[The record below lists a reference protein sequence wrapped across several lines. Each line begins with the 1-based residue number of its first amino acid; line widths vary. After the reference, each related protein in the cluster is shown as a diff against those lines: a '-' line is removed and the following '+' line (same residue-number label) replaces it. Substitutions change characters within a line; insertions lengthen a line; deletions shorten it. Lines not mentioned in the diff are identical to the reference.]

1 MKKLF
6 LIVCLCWFSANSN
19 AALLELDIRAG
30 QLHGA
35 INVDVGGTF
44 YDVEFLD
51 GTCASIFGGCD
62 SASDFVFQSLA
73 SATLAAQSIL
83 DLLLQDSVLGLFD
96 NDHALTFGC
105 SHSNQCNVDTPYA
118 AESEND
124 YFRIF
129 VVSALNFEDSFGS
142 DRASQAD
149 YPNFFDF
156 ENNSARVFA
165 KWSLSD
171 NQGNTQG
178 GNDSMSVSEPSQ
190 IGLMLLLLLIPL
202 FRSKL
207 VN

>member
-1 MKKLF
+1 MRKLF
-6 LIVCLCWFSANSN
+6 LIVCLCWFSTYSN
-19 AALLELDIRAG
+19 AALLEMDIRAG

-96 NDHALTFGC
+96 NDPALSFGC
-105 SHSNQCNVDTPYA
+105 SSTQCNLDTPYA
-118 AESEND
+118 VESENSS
-124 YFRIF
+124 FRVF
-129 VVSALNFEDSFGS
+129 FAAATNFEDSFGS
-142 DRASQAD
+142 DRVTQSD
-149 YPNFFDF
+149 YSNLLDITGF
-156 ENNSARVFA
+156 SHRVFA
-165 KWSLSD
+165 KWTLSD
-171 NQGNTQG
+171 TQG
-178 GNDSMSVSEPSQ
+178 GNGSMSVSEPSQ
-190 IGLMLLLLLIPL
+190 IGLILLLLLIPL